1 MKIKDVEEQTG
12 IERASI
18 RYYEREG
25 LLVTRR
31 NPANGYREY
40 SEENVGCLEKIIFLR
55 KLGITIEDIRRFQN
69 GKVTIH
75 NIMESRINHIA
86 NENENL
92 QQQSEICV
100 LLLNEPETDFSA
112 LNILNYDR
120 PQNNG
125 RGSEILG
132 NPGSAFYAM
141 KEAGLIWILII
152 VSFLL
157 AILSLLFLPERI
169 PINFIDNMVTNEA
182 SKWFMF
188 LFPILGVL
196 VAVFLKTLVLNLLYQ
211 REPMLYTYGEEIA
224 DYLGI
229 WVVSVLCWYQVLVI
243 LFTSGYN
250 FNFDLALEG
259 LNLAFLIVG
268 AVLLFLRYNKYKGDH
283 KWKY

>member
-40 SEENVGCLEKIIFLR
+40 SEENVVCLEKIIFLR
-55 KLGITIEDIRRFQN
+55 KLGITIEDIRRFQD

-92 QQQSEICV
+92 KQQSQICE

-112 LNILNYDR
+112 LSILNYDR
-120 PQNNG
+120 PQNN
-125 RGSEILG
+125 RSGSEILG
-132 NPGSAFYAM
+132 NPASAFYAM

-152 VSFLL
+152 ISFLL
-157 AILSLLFLPERI
+157 AILSLLFLPERV
-169 PINFIDNMVTNEA
+169 PIEFIDNLVTNEA

-196 VAVFLKTLVLNLLYQ
+196 VAVFLKTMVLNMLYQ
-211 REPMLYTYGEEIA
+211 REPMLSTYGEEIA

-229 WVVSVLCWYQVLVI
+229 WVVSVLCWYQILVI
-243 LFTSGYN
+243 IFTSGYN
-250 FNFDLALEG
+250 FNFDLAWDG
-259 LNLAFLIVG
+259 LNFAFLIVG
-268 AVLLFLRYNKYKGDH
+268 AVLMFLRYNKHKGDH